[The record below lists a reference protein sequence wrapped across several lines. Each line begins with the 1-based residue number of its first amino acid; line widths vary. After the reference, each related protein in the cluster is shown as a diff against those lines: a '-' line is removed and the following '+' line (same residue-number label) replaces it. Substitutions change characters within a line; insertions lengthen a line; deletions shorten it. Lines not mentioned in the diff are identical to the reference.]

1 MKRVIAIV
9 CTCMIMVMM
18 SIAPVF
24 AAESLEIVDSTPKN
38 GDTGMAIDNLG
49 VKLTFNEPMYSKK
62 YDRQQKNCFKITD
75 GDGKDVPIIVAIN
88 PKKGHENEVLVLEDT
103 TSKYKVQ
110 QESKYTLT
118 ISEDLVSADGNTM
131 SSKALAAGNIT
142 FETMNQKSATTGN
155 MFLMLI
161 MMTAII
167 LITVRDNKK
176 AAEDEK
182 NKKKN
187 EQKVNPYKE
196 AKKTGKSVVDVVAQD
211 EKDKAKRAEKQAQ
224 KDAKKEKQ
232 READRRLEE
241 KERAKLEKERE
252 HIRGGEKKDYVDPSR
267 KRVSKPMPISL
278 AGSTYKTGR
287 KAKAEAEA
295 ARKAAE
301 EAARKA
307 KAAAPKKKGSKQ
319 QQRKNSKKRK

>member
-1 MKRVIAIV
+1 MKRIIAIV
-9 CTCMIMVMM
+9 CTVMIMVMM

-24 AAESLEIVDSTPKN
+24 AASSLEVVTSTPKN
-38 GDTGMAIDNLG
+38 GDTGMAVDNLG
-49 VKLTFNEPMYSKK
+49 VKLTFNEQMYSKK
-62 YDRQQKNCFKITD
+62 YDRQQKTCFSITD
-75 GDGKDVPIIVAIN
+75 AEGKDVPIIVAIN
-88 PKKGHENEVLVLEDT
+88 SKKGHENEVLVLEDT
-103 TSKYKVQ
+103 TSKYKVK
-110 QESKYTLT
+110 QETKYTLT
-118 ISEDLVSADGNTM
+118 IREDLVSADGNTL
-131 SSKALAAGNIT
+131 SKKQLANNTIT

-176 AAEDEK
+176 AAEEEK

-187 EQKVNPYKE
+187 DQKVNPYKE
-196 AKKTGKSVVDVVAQD
+196 AKKTGKSVEDVVAQD
-211 EKDKAKRAEKQAQ
+211 ERDKAKRAEKQAAR
-224 KDAKKEKQ
+224 DAKKEKQ
-232 READRRLEE
+232 READKRLEE
-241 KERAKLEKERE
+241 KERAKLEKEKQ
-252 HIRGGEKKDYVDPSR
+252 HARGVEKKEYVDPSR

-295 ARKAAE
+295 AKRAAE

-307 KAAAPKKKGSKQ
+307 RANGKKKGSKQ
-319 QQRKNSKKRK
+319 QQRKNSKKKK